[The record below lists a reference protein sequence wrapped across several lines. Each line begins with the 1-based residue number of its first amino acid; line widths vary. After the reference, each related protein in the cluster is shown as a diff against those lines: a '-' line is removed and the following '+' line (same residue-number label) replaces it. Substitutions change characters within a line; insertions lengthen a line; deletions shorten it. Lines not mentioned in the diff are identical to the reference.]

1 MFRMSRCEVEES
13 PFGSTSSAPSIWAAI
28 CCCAPRWRS
37 MQRGPW
43 RDRLPPCGCRNIP
56 AVGGWRADRRSAAC
70 RSWNCNVCASCKRF
84 THVHV
89 KLSVN
94 VKKEDRRP
102 GDTRRGN
109 GATHRGARA
118 LEAPERSAS
127 CHTSWQSRGRRAAG
141 RGGSTFV
148 RASPRPPR
156 PAISEILRQAH
167 AYHCASID
175 TLYNGNLSHAAAHN
189 TSLASPQYT
198 THILENR
205 VCPPPRPHA
214 VVCAWRRP

>member
-70 RSWNCNVCASCKRF
+70 RSWNCNVRASCKRF

-94 VKKEDRRP
+94 VKKEERRP

-109 GATHRGARA
+109 RATPRGARA

-127 CHTSWQSRGRRAAG
+127 CHTSRAA
-141 RGGSTFV
+141 
-148 RASPRPPR
+148 
-156 PAISEILRQAH
+156 
-167 AYHCASID
+167 
-175 TLYNGNLSHAAAHN
+175 AAAGARGFDVHRARHSPSPASRDFRDSE
-189 TSLASPQYT
+189 TGTCLSLR
-198 THILENR
+198 INR
-205 VCPPPRPHA
+205 YA
-214 VVCAWRRP
+214 L